1 MPLRTDPSLI
11 SVGAGSAIPGSVSAS
26 ATPPSEAGSSGAL
39 DAHLASSFGAHT
51 ATSISIQDVF
61 ERYLSG
67 DVEGAFGELAALV
80 PPSPGPVG
88 SAGPPWLGST
98 NSGIPDWGILKLWDG
113 ALSLSSVNTP
123 DEIFPYYWRSVV
135 SRSSTGVDPVTDP
148 VFNVVDGSNVYTG
161 GGMGK
166 AHACFTTTSMD
177 GAPADGYPSWRI
189 LPAIP
194 LSVGGDVAAVVSG
207 IVSPADR
214 GVLALVAWN
223 TGDLSVPPIPATSV
237 SDVENRCVAA
247 VLLGRGIASGGA
259 GCDGDPGGI
268 FSLGSPTPYDFPGQA
283 SGQYDLDEIQGGFSR
298 TAGPAP
304 TGNPAAGQVRLL
316 TDPAAATFSPPTN
329 LDGIPVL
336 GATTN
341 SRGGVGTDG
350 NFFAYRLPYLKDYST
365 GPTGL
370 PFTPTTEK
378 SRYFLNLA
386 PASVFSSSSG
396 GGYDNFTTN
405 YWAVQIA
412 RYRHRFV
419 LSVGITANLRREGS
433 YALVHFRREADFE
446 AYVRDGVVPTASQVY
461 SVNLVDWSG
470 VAQVSNL
477 IDPVGT
483 DPSISSAYSVNC
495 SEVMEDPS
503 SGVPALFGINNYTLS
518 VKGGATGTLVS
529 GVSYL
534 TPRDPNFAVGNTLS
548 YNLGI
553 TDILAQVTD
562 VFSESYRSHDQI
574 PTSGPLLG
582 DSRFR
587 AANQNPLFMSLSS
600 FSFEGNENK
609 PTPSNTISLG
619 GVLVETSLFPAQL
632 GQVRRQRIE
641 FGYADLRGGDT
652 DPAPTDNAIIQITG
666 FTIAN
671 GIRFEGDQV
680 EPAFTTDAK
689 VRLFARR
696 PLNTDGATGYP
707 LPTSPA
713 GGLELP
719 LNTAVKTLYH
729 SMKENNV
736 PAGGI
741 KPTYGNPVF
750 NTNAVQNTTKDKEER
765 FLDEVYRYPQSWLP
779 SALSVDTRAA
789 LIGPGLPLGFSPILV
804 PVRPILGDPDYP
816 GFYFSNLSIENL
828 VTSVSPGIQEELQ
841 VAGLP
846 ARNAPYTDG
855 VTSPF
860 PSRGLLT
867 YPQTDYSTGYNPTGP
882 DYSVSVGDRFYQ
894 RCFDAGAENVGSSSL
909 ILRFWGLSLS
919 DLSFVGA
926 GPGGVGVCAL
936 VKIPGLTTWLDVGRV
951 DGSGPSKQDPILDGA
966 GCQVSGPNTFQL
978 VDPGSQILYTQI
990 EVSTGPLATLF
1001 LNSEGKCPVLVK
1013 VCIRDNA
1020 TGRALNWENVP
1031 ATDLT
1036 KNVRGLVGIEIVS

>member
-39 DAHLASSFGAHT
+39 DAHLAASFGAHT

-67 DVEGAFGELAALV
+67 DAEGAFGELAALV

-113 ALSLSSVNTP
+113 ALNLSSVNNP
-123 DEIFPYYWRSVV
+123 NAIFPYYWRSAV
-135 SRSSTGVDPVTDP
+135 SRSGTGVDPVTDP

-161 GGMGK
+161 GGSGK
-166 AHACFTTTSMD
+166 AHAGFTTSSVN
-177 GAPADGYPSWRI
+177 GNPADGFPTWRI

-194 LSVGGDVAAVVSG
+194 LSVGGDVAVVVSG

-214 GVLALVAWN
+214 GVLALVTWD
-223 TGDLSVPPIPATSV
+223 TGDLSAPVPATSV
-237 SDVENRCVAA
+237 SDVENRCIAA

-268 FSLGSPTPYDFPGQA
+268 FSLGTPTPYDFPGQA

-298 TAGPAP
+298 TPGPAP
-304 TGNPAAGQVRLL
+304 TGNPSAGQVRLL

-329 LDGIPVL
+329 ADGIPVF

-350 NFFAYRLPYLKDYST
+350 NFLAYRLPYLMDYSNSL
-365 GPTGL
+365 TGL
-370 PFTPTTEK
+370 PYTPTEER
-378 SRYFLNLA
+378 SRYFINLA
-386 PASVFSSSSG
+386 PSSTFSSDSG
-396 GGYDNFTTN
+396 GGYDDFTAN

-419 LSVGITANLRREGS
+419 LALGTASSLRRDGS

-446 AYVRDGVVPTASQVY
+446 SYVRDGVAPIASQVY
-461 SVNLVDWSG
+461 SVNLVNWSG
-470 VAQVSNL
+470 SAQTSNL
-477 IDPVGT
+477 IEQVDPK
-483 DPSISSAYSVNC
+483 PSISSAYSVNC
-495 SEVMEDPS
+495 SEIMEDPS
-503 SGVPALFGINNYTLS
+503 SGVPALFGINSYTLS
-518 VKGGATGTLVS
+518 VKGGATGTSVS
-529 GVSYL
+529 GVSYF
-534 TPRDPNFAVGNTLS
+534 TPRDPNFAVANTLS

-553 TDILAQVTD
+553 TDISAQVTD
-562 VFSESYRSHDQI
+562 VFSESYRSHDQL
-574 PTSGPLLG
+574 PTAGPLLG

-587 AANQNPLFMSLSS
+587 ATNQNPLFMSLSS
-600 FSFEGNENK
+600 FSFEGDENN
-609 PTPSNTISLG
+609 PTPGTTISLG
-619 GVLVETSLFPAQL
+619 GVLVGSSLFPAEL

-652 DPAPTDNAIIQITG
+652 DPAPSDNAVIQITG

-671 GIRFEGDQV
+671 GIRFEGDQFQ
-680 EPAFTTDAK
+680 PSFTTDAK

-696 PLNTDGATGYP
+696 PLNTDVMTGYP
-707 LPTSPA
+707 LPASP
-713 GGLELP
+713 GDGLDLP

-741 KPTYGNPVF
+741 KPTYGNPVH
-750 NTNAVQNTTKDKEER
+750 NTNAVQNATKDKEER
-765 FLDEVYRYPQSWLP
+765 FLDEIYRYPQSWLP
-779 SALSVDTRAA
+779 SALSVETRAT
-789 LIGPGLPLGFSPILV
+789 LSGPGLPLGFSPIQV
-804 PVRPILGDPDYP
+804 PVRPILGDPNYP
-816 GFYFSNLSIENL
+816 GFYFSNLSVENL
-828 VTSVSPGIQEELQ
+828 VTSVVPGIQSELQ

-860 PSRGLLT
+860 PSRGLLV

-882 DYSVSVGDRFYQ
+882 DYSGAVGDRVYQ
-894 RCFDAGAENVGSSSL
+894 RCFDAGAANVGATSL

-919 DLSFVGA
+919 DLSFA
-926 GPGGVGVCAL
+926 GSGLGGVGVYAAI
-936 VKIPGLTTWLDVGRV
+936 KIPGLTTWLDVGRV

-966 GCQVSGPNTFQL
+966 GCMVSGPNTFEL
-978 VDPGSQILYTQI
+978 IDPESQILYTQI

-1013 VCIRDNA
+1013 VCIRDNP

-1031 ATDLT
+1031 ATDPT
-1036 KNVRGLVGIEIVS
+1036 RDVRGLVGIEVVT